1 MLVQPK
7 IVVIGAGFAG
17 LRAVKKLARSNADIL
32 LIDRH
37 NYHTFIP
44 LLYQVATGFIS
55 PEVIAY
61 PLRLILRSI
70 PNARFLQAEVE
81 DIDFEAKVIHSD
93 RLEVTYDY
101 LVLATGSQTKFLGI
115 DGAPQYSLPMRTL
128 EDAVRLRDRLLRNI
142 ERAACESDLE
152 RKQQLLTIVVV
163 GGGPTGVELAGASIE
178 LIEETLA
185 RDYPSL
191 DLNQLRLFLIHSGER
206 LLASY
211 PEDLSNYTCRQLRLR
226 GVKVHLNSRVSSVLP
241 GAVELNDGTTIE
253 TAAVIWTAG
262 VEANLPISE
271 RQLATAKKDKI
282 CVRST
287 LQLLEYPEVY
297 AVGDVAFVRQDGKP
311 LAGVAPEALQQ
322 GATVAR
328 NLKRQLRGLAP
339 QPFDY
344 FNKGTAAI
352 IARNAGVA
360 YLFGKIPIKGF
371 FCWLL
376 WLLIHLYYLP
386 GGFNRLSLLISW
398 VRDYLFHERKV
409 RQIFAHQNSYS
420 PDFLDSKR
428 QVRSH
433 S

>member
-1 MLVQPK
+1 MLVQKPK

-61 PLRLILRSI
+61 PLRLSLRQI
-70 PNARFLQAEVE
+70 PNAHFLQAEVE
-81 DIDFEAKVIHSD
+81 QVDFAAKVIQTNRH
-93 RLEVTYDY
+93 EVTYDY
-101 LVLATGSQTKFLGI
+101 LVLATGSQTKFLGV

-142 ERAACESDLE
+142 ERAACEADPD
-152 RKQQLLTIVVV
+152 RKQQLLTIVIV
-163 GGGPTGVELAGASIE
+163 GGGPTGVELAGATME
-178 LIEETLA
+178 LIKETLA
-185 RDYPSL
+185 KDYPKL
-191 DLNQLRLFLIHSGER
+191 DLSQLRLFLIHSSER
-206 LLASY
+206 LLAGY
-211 PEDLSNYTCRQLRLR
+211 PENLSDYTCRQLRRR
-226 GVKVHLNSRVSSVLP
+226 GVKVHLNSRVASVLP
-241 GAVELNDGTTIE
+241 GAVELDDGTTIE

-262 VEANLPISE
+262 VEANLPSDSKKI
-271 RQLATAKKDKI
+271 ATAKKAKI

-297 AVGDVAFVRQDGKP
+297 AVGDVAFVKQDGKP
-311 LAGVAPEALQQ
+311 LIGVAPEALQQ
-322 GATVAR
+322 GDMVAR

-339 QPFDY
+339 QTFDY

-360 YLFGKIPIKGF
+360 YLLGRIPLKGF
-371 FCWLL
+371 FAWLL
-376 WLLIHLYYLP
+376 WLVIHLYYLP
-386 GGFNRLSLLISW
+386 GGFNRLALFISW
-398 VRDYLFHERKV
+398 VRDYLFHERNI
-409 RQIFAHQNSYS
+409 RQIFPHQNSYS
-420 PDFLDSKR
+420 PEFLDLKQ
-428 QVRSH
+428 QVRRF
-433 S
+433 

>member
-271 RQLATAKKDKI
+271 RQLATAKK
-282 CVRST
+282 
-287 LQLLEYPEVY
+287 
-297 AVGDVAFVRQDGKP
+297 
-311 LAGVAPEALQQ
+311 
-322 GATVAR
+322 
-328 NLKRQLRGLAP
+328 
-339 QPFDY
+339 
-344 FNKGTAAI
+344 
-352 IARNAGVA
+352 
-360 YLFGKIPIKGF
+360 IKF
-371 FCWLL
+371 ACD
-376 WLLIHLYYLP
+376 
-386 GGFNRLSLLISW
+386 RLCS
-398 VRDYLFHERKV
+398 F
-409 RQIFAHQNSYS
+409 
-420 PDFLDSKR
+420 
-428 QVRSH
+428 
-433 S
+433 